1 MRRNIIERPGGEL
14 LPSTHGIFTRAPEMQ
29 PLLRL
34 IGRAARTDCT
44 VLVRG
49 ETGSGKELVARAIH
63 AASARAKRPFLAVNC
78 ATLSPTL
85 LESELFGHVRG
96 AFTGAIADH
105 DGLFKRADKGTLFLD
120 EIAEMPLDIQARLLR
135 VLEDRTFVP
144 LGGTR
149 PVRSDVRLISATH
162 KALREECAAGRFRED
177 LRYRIRVVP
186 LFLPPL
192 RERTGDVEALVWHFI
207 DRGNE
212 GGLRH
217 VEAVRRAAMDAL
229 VAYPWPGNIRELRN
243 VVEYAFVVGDG
254 PVLELADLTPELRG
268 EPPPGMRGLQSRTE
282 HERERI
288 LAALE
293 RHGGHKG
300 EAARALGM
308 SRSTLW
314 RKLYQLGVGMPRA
327 GASIA

>member
-1 MRRNIIERPGGEL
+1 MYTG
-14 LPSTHGIFTRAPEMQ
+14 APEMEAI
-29 PLLRL
+29 LRL
-34 IGRAARTDCT
+34 IERAARTDCT

-63 AASARAKRPFLAVNC
+63 AASARARRPFLAVNC

-144 LGGTR
+144 LGGSR
-149 PVRSDVRLISATH
+149 PVHSDVRLISATH
-162 KALREECAAGRFRED
+162 RALRDETAAGRFRED

-192 RERTGDVEALVWHFI
+192 RDRTGDVERLVWHFI
-207 DRGNE
+207 DQGNG
-212 GGLRH
+212 GGLRR
-217 VEAVRRAAMDAL
+217 VERVRRAAMDAL
-229 VAYPWPGNIRELRN
+229 VRHDWPGNVRELRN

-254 PVLELADLTPELRG
+254 PVLELADLPPELRG
-268 EPPPGMRGLQSRTE
+268 EPSPGTRATSLAQR
-282 HERERI
+282 ERERI
-288 LAALE
+288 VAALDAHRGRRAE
-293 RHGGHKG
+293 T
-300 EAARALGM
+300 ARALGM

-314 RKLYQLGVGMPRA
+314 RKLYQHGLEPH
-327 GASIA
+327 